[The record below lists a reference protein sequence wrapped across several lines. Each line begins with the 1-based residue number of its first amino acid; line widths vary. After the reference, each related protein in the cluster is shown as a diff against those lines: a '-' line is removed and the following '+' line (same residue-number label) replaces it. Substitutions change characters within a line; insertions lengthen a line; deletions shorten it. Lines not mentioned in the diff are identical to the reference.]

1 MMIRCT
7 RVRVRMVVVVVVSL
21 VARLVVDPAYEE
33 GPLAFQVVVIEVVPN
48 KKMPD
53 Q

>member
-7 RVRVRMVVVVVVSL
+7 RVRVRMVVVVVSL

-33 GPLAFQVVVIEVVPN
+33 GPLAFEVVVIEVVPN